1 MTLLNEK
8 FAGLKTKASAIGFS
22 ENRQDAADYFEAV
35 FLSANLAAFT
45 GVFEGVFGKALYPSD
60 APLPAAVKKAID
72 SRGGIMGKQTL
83 YACIEGNELLYAMLW
98 PWSDGAHITL
108 KSAWTNI

>member
-1 MTLLNEK
+1 MTLLSGK
-8 FAGLKTKASAIGFS
+8 FTDLKAKAAAVGFS
-22 ENRQDAADYFEAV
+22 ENRQDTADYFEAV

-60 APLPAAVKKAID
+60 APIPPAVKKAID

-83 YACIEGNELLYAMLW
+83 YACVDGNELLYAMLW

-108 KSAWTNI
+108 KSARTDI